1 MATKKFT
8 DLDPLFLVN
17 PLTGDVG
24 VKHDARAISFAIK
37 NLVLTMN
44 GERPF
49 NSDIGSPVKKLLFE
63 LSGPQLSIILK
74 QMISQTI
81 YNFEPRAEVLDV
93 TVRDSSDN
101 NSVYVMITYKVKN
114 TEQSVQVEIALE
126 RTR

>member
-8 DLDPLFLVN
+8 DIDPLFLVN

-24 VKHDARAISFAIK
+24 VKNDTRAISFAIK
-37 NLVLTMN
+37 NLILTMN

-49 NSDIGSPVKKLLFE
+49 NSDIGTPVKKLLFE
-63 LSGPQLSIILK
+63 LSGPQLQIILE
-74 QMISQTI
+74 QMIQQTI
-81 YNFEPRAEVLDV
+81 YNFEPRAEVLNV
-93 TVRDSSDN
+93 TARDSSDN